1 MSKKE
6 SKEYQYIVSYPRLGS
21 NPPFGSDRDPGV
33 TINQQGS
40 QRMSTTKL
48 FHNFLL

>member
-6 SKEYQYIVSYPRLGS
+6 SKEYQYIVSYPGLGS

-33 TINQQGS
+33 IINQQGS
-40 QRMSTTKL
+40 QRISTTKL